1 MYAWVFLLTWT
12 FVAFFIKEISL
23 FVQTKYLL
31 KNQTSQFDLL
41 HLRNEE

>member
-1 MYAWVFLLTWT
+1 MGVFTN
-12 FVAFFIKEISL
+12 VDICCFFFKEISL

>member
-12 FVAFFIKEISL
+12 FVVFFIKAISL

-41 HLRNEE
+41 YLRNEE

>member
-1 MYAWVFLLTWT
+1 MGVFTNVDICC
-12 FVAFFIKEISL
+12 FFFIKAISL